1 MLWHFRVQTIDKLD
15 YRATEKCLKFTIP
28 EEGENMETG
37 RIEFS
42 ATASLVSSAVAGAN
56 FANFRRNF
64 AAENSITLPFHL
76 AQQLLIQ
83 IFTALNS
90 IGTKFNYTGAIY
102 LL

>member
-1 MLWHFRVQTIDKLD
+1 
-15 YRATEKCLKFTIP
+15 
-28 EEGENMETG
+28 METG

-56 FANFRRNF
+56 FANFRRNL